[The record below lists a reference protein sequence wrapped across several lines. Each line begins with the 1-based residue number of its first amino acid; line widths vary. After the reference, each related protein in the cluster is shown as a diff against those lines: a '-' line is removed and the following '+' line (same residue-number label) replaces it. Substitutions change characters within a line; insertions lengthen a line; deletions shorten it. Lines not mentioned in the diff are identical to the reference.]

1 MFGLG
6 TFEYDSDG
14 FRDCSVTGL
23 RIHRS
28 AEDMVKLFGVTAILA
43 LAVGGVFAIFVA
55 LTRWELVGLLG
66 PADFYTYLSIHAWNL
81 LIFWMVFME
90 IAILYVGGP
99 FVLGRKLPLKNVAK
113 AAYALMIGGA
123 LVINVSI
130 WLTDQPDQ
138 APLLTSY
145 APLPSS
151 SWFYLG
157 VVVFLVGALVAAI
170 PFLTTIWKQK
180 REYPRKTLPL
190 VTFGAF
196 VTSIVAAEAI
206 VGGLITY
213 VPTYLWR
220 IGVLAHIDAVWYRQM
235 YWIIGH
241 GSQQIN
247 LLAMISIWYFMTHVV
262 GGAEVASEKVSRTAF
277 VLYLFFINMGAA
289 HHLMSDPGVSTAWRV
304 WNTSYAAYGAV
315 VASMIHA
322 FAIPAGLEVGRRKR
336 GEGGGTFGWLWSAP
350 WKDPG
355 FSSTVL
361 SIILF
366 GFLGGTTG
374 VMMGQMQLNMTWH
387 NTLATVGHF
396 HATVALGTTLAFM
409 GLGYYVLRL
418 VFGREWILKPVAMV
432 QPYIYAGAMSI
443 VVLMMM
449 YLGILYGI
457 PRRHPS
463 VTDIPGTDFD
473 FAAAEPLFIIFGI
486 AALLAILGGALFVVA
501 AVGTLLA
508 GGKYDGALP
517 VEAPTAFGGE
527 TPVPDGGGD
536 RASPDGGGDTTAPDG
551 GVDATASGG
560 GEAVDTEAADAEGS
574 SPPWYE
580 DAAHHALSMRGTF
593 LMTLVFLG
601 AFVVLWALNWYL
613 LSQLWQVG

>member
-6 TFEYDSDG
+6 TFSYDDEG
-14 FRDCSVTGL
+14 YRNCSVTGL

-28 AEDMVKLFGVTAILA
+28 AEDMVKLFGLTAIVA
-43 LAVGGVFAIFVA
+43 LLIGGVFAIFVA
-55 LTRWELVGLLG
+55 LTRWELVGLLA

-81 LIFWMVFME
+81 LIFWMIFME
-90 IAILYVGGP
+90 IAVLYVGGP
-99 FVLGRKLPLKNVAK
+99 YILGRRLSLPRVAK
-113 AAYALMIGGA
+113 AGYALMLGGA
-123 LVINVSI
+123 VLINVAI
-130 WLTDQPDQ
+130 WLTKQPNQ

-151 SWFYLG
+151 PWFYLG
-157 VVVFLVGALVAAI
+157 VVGFLTGALVAAL
-170 PFLTTIWKQK
+170 PFLATIWHEK
-180 REYPRKTLPL
+180 RANPDGALPL
-190 VTFGAF
+190 VAFGAF
-196 VTSIVAAEAI
+196 ITSIVAAEAI

-213 VPTYLWR
+213 VPTLFWR
-220 IGVLAHIDAVWYRQM
+220 VGVLAHIDAAWYRQM
-235 YWIIGH
+235 YWIVGH

-247 LLAMISIWYFMTHVV
+247 LLAMISVWYFMTHVV
-262 GGAEVASEKVSRTAF
+262 GGAEVASEKVSRSAF

-289 HHLMSDPGVSTAWRV
+289 HHLMSDPGVSAAWRL
-304 WNTSYAAYGAV
+304 WNTSYSAYGAV

-355 FSSTVL
+355 FSATIL

-366 GFLGGTTG
+366 GFLGGITG

-396 HATVALGTTLAFM
+396 HATVATGTTLAFM

-418 VFGREWILKPVAMV
+418 VFGREWIARPVATI
-432 QPYIYAGAMSI
+432 QPYLYGGAMGITS
-443 VVLMMM
+443 LMMM

-463 VTDIPGTDFD
+463 VMDIPGTEFS
-473 FAAAEPLFIIFGI
+473 FAAARPLFVIFGVM
-486 AALLAILGGALFVVA
+486 ALVSILGGALFIVVA
-501 AVGTLLA
+501 VGSLL
-508 GGKYDGALP
+508 
-517 VEAPTAFGGE
+517 
-527 TPVPDGGGD
+527 GGD
-536 RASPDGGGDTTAPDG
+536 RYEGSLPIERPTAVADGGDHDDT
-551 GVDATASGG
+551 
-560 GEAVDTEAADAEGS
+560 
-574 SPPWYE
+574 
-580 DAAHHALSMRGTF
+580 AHHLLSMRGTF
-593 LMTLVFLG
+593 ILTSIFLG
-601 AFVVLWALNWYL
+601 VFVVMWALNWYL